1 MTKEV
6 AAGIIGFARNMFR
19 PKLSISNSDRNIK
32 NNYYK

>member
-1 MTKEV
+1 MTVQVKSMT
-6 AAGIIGFARNMFR
+6 GFARNMFR